1 MEETIDYTR
10 AGSTYRR
17 KLRIFTDTWSSYN
30 FLDYMPE
37 VFHGK
42 LNHSRGWYGKKSFHS
57 NTIENRWS

>member
-1 MEETIDYTR
+1 MENTIDYGLAGTTR
-10 AGSTYRR
+10 RR

-42 LNHSRGWYGKKSFHS
+42 LNHS
-57 NTIENRWS
+57 